1 MIGIYKF
8 TNKINGMSYI
18 GQSVDIERRYKQHKR
33 INTDNTIFHNAIR
46 EYGFEAFDFEIIELC
61 TKDSLDEKE
70 KIYIKKYNT
79 VYPKGYNIATGG
91 HTGHPVKLNPDNDL
105 KEIIELLETTDMTNE
120 EIGSLHSVSS
130 KIISMINTGRAW
142 HDDNINYPIRK
153 RNKYF
158 CKDCGK
164 KLVCKNTHNLCRD
177 CWNKRK
183 PQPPVSKNELYNL
196 LCKHTFTYVGEIFN
210 VSDNT
215 IRKRCDK
222 YNIPRNSKYYRN
234 IA

>member
-18 GQSVDIERRYKQHKR
+18 GQSVDIERRYKQHKS

-105 KEIIELLETTDMTNE
+105 KEI
-120 EIGSLHSVSS
+120 
-130 KIISMINTGRAW
+130 
-142 HDDNINYPIRK
+142 
-153 RNKYF
+153 
-158 CKDCGK
+158 
-164 KLVCKNTHNLCRD
+164 
-177 CWNKRK
+177 
-183 PQPPVSKNELYNL
+183 
-196 LCKHTFTYVGEIFN
+196 
-210 VSDNT
+210 
-215 IRKRCDK
+215 
-222 YNIPRNSKYYRN
+222 
-234 IA
+234 

>member
-33 INTDNTIFHNAIR
+33 INTGNTIFHNAIR

-120 EIGSLHSVSS
+120 EIGSLYSVSS

-153 RNKYF
+153 RNEYF

-164 KLVCKNTHNLCRD
+164 NLYAKILIIYVVIVGIKGNHNLLFQKMNYIICYV
-177 CWNKRK
+177 NIH
-183 PQPPVSKNELYNL
+183 L
-196 LCKHTFTYVGEIFN
+196 HTLVKFLMFQI
-210 VSDNT
+210 
-215 IRKRCDK
+215 IQ
-222 YNIPRNSKYYRN
+222 
-234 IA
+234 